1 MSDMTVKRAFKNE
14 MRKKLIKLFKELN
27 RTVISKNRI
36 LVLNLT
42 TSERVERDFA
52 WMFSLLKQ
60 SRLFTPWLF

>member
-1 MSDMTVKRAFKNE
+1 MTVKRAFKNE

-52 WMFSLLKQ
+52 
-60 SRLFTPWLF
+60 